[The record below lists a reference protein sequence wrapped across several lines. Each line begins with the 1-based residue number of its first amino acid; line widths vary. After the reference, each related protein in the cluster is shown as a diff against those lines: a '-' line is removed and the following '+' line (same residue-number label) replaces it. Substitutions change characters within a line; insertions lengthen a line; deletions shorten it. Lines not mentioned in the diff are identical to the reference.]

1 MAFFLSIFLSTFLL
15 PPLWILFL
23 GIIAND
29 SLWPGLRS
37 FSAVDSFPFSPL
49 FCVLFCGC
57 DRLVYRVPAK
67 AVFCARAATSL
78 VCRDLIPSG
87 LSLRVYLFGR
97 RLWTVQGPG
106 VSVLWV
112 SRPPV
117 ASSRQGPGV
126 SVLWVSRPPVA
137 SSRQAGSALVGR
149 AFPKSQLAL
158 APPPWR
164 RWPPWVPLSLILSS
178 LYCFFSVLFSKIDFC
193 FPSWQAVASSW
204 PGFVSRISGLRAA
217 RRVHATLRSGNGSP
231 FLLDRTSVSAPNSWR
246 TARTIGS
253 GSRLAPD
260 PLDGPTHAWIRNRC
274 SCSWISHIG
283 HSISSGSRLAP
294 DPLDGPTHA
303 WIRNR
308 CSCSWI
314 SHIGHSLR
322 AHDVGPVPFFGLPL
336 MSALSVGSSLSPG
349 RVEAVVIHSSCAWIS
364 RIGLLSRAHD
374 AGPVPFFGLLLILV
388 HFVGSSL
395 STDLAVVGVTHP
407 ILLGLCRLK
416 AINISPA
423 WAVFPSAWT
432 NRPFVWGVLEAWAN
446 APYGVDPFLGIGL
459 LSLLISQ
466 RFCFWVLF
474 RNIWVT
480 FRRIWTQLSC
490 PPTPYPVA
498 WLSYA
503 WLSSQL
509 QYGSWLRVQSQQP
522 RPGPRRRT
530 RIEYFTEPAVS
541 SIESPPS
548 NPPAPVEA
556 TAPTSHAPA
565 ATGSDPGGAVMAE
578 VAEASP
584 PGVNIVPGLPAT
596 TPMANTTVIPPETAV
611 ENGGTQ
617 TVDATAVS
625 FDSSSRTDSVAVGP
639 GSSPQANNGSWPALV
654 AVDPGLSAQAVAS
667 SIVLQQSAGNVV
679 IEGAPLADS
688 FSIPQQVKPDGKH
701 TLVVRSQSTV
711 MVNATSPTRISKR
724 ALQGKYEVRTPIQPK
739 RSRLCSSSGSEY
751 KNAGMSSLNSSTE
764 VAEGTITDEAKTAF
778 LEAKRE
784 HKSLLDKDEAYWAQR
799 ARVTWLTQGDR
810 NTAYFRARASGRRK
824 KNRIRGLFDEN
835 GIWTDKQA
843 EVAGVAMRYF
853 STLFS
858 SSQPTPNSTLLSNI
872 DHCTGGPES

>member
-503 WLSSQL
+503 WLSSQVTYAPPIL
-509 QYGSWLRVQSQQP
+509 FLAFLLFLTSCRYLPPSPSLSLFPLALCNYLKAALIPLDCINNFQHSFLHRFPSLVLSCTMDPELLHAMDNLHFTAEEAETVIPDGLSDEEDSGSWLSQQP

-764 VAEGTITDEAKTAF
+764 VAEVAGQ
-778 LEAKRE
+778 LR
-784 HKSLLDKDEAYWAQR
+784 
-799 ARVTWLTQGDR
+799 
-810 NTAYFRARASGRRK
+810 RAS
-824 KNRIRGLFDEN
+824 
-835 GIWTDKQA
+835 
-843 EVAGVAMRYF
+843 
-853 STLFS
+853 
-858 SSQPTPNSTLLSNI
+858 
-872 DHCTGGPES
+872 